1 MTKRADP
8 NAAAPRTRPGGRT
21 ARVRSAVLTAVVEE
35 LAAVGYASFSVEG
48 VAERA
53 GVHKTTV
60 YRRWRNRENLL
71 LEAML
76 ELGREQVPLPD
87 TGSLRS
93 DLLAY
98 GKAIVAGVQTPEVE
112 AGVRAIASIGD
123 PDSPLTKASHSFWDA
138 RLDLAGQIVDRAIA
152 RKEIQPGVDARVVVE
167 AIIAPIYFRLLLSGG
182 KLDRRFLERLADFAA
197 AVARKPGPT

>member
-1 MTKRADP
+1 MANRPKP
-8 NAAAPRTRPGGRT
+8 AAPPPRTRPGGRS
-21 ARVRSAVLTAVVEE
+21 ARVRSSVLAAAVEE

-76 ELGREQVPLPD
+76 ERGREQVPIPD

-98 GKAIVAGVQTPEVE
+98 GKAIAAGVRTPEVE

-123 PDSPLTKASHSFWDA
+123 PDSPLAKASHAFWDA
-138 RLDLAGQIVDRAIA
+138 RLDLARRIVEQAIA
-152 RKEIQPGVDARVVVE
+152 RGEIAPGVDARVVVE

-197 AVARKPGPT
+197 AAARSGSS